1 MVCVIKLKTTQTAHI
16 KTLFESLNALLT
28 DLNVTFFP
36 YFLIDKTNP
45 NDGEKKIGG
54 IVIKELNKTSSILI
68 HCKLEADQFEHYEY
82 NYKHFKLT
90 IGLNLNNFLKCIKC
104 MTHFDIMTW
113 EIHDDD
119 INKLVMIL
127 ESDKE
132 KKIFRINL
140 MDLEDANYE
149 IEPVKFPYS
158 IILPTQDFQNYCKNM
173 ISATDKIDIKCVK
186 DNLFLS
192 GKGEL
197 GVIDFELTASNLS
210 SGLTISKNSDNI
222 NELVQGTFELK
233 YLIIFTRC
241 SSLCSHVNLYL
252 KNDYPLIVQYSV
264 AKLGLIKFV
273 LSQSKPKLY

>member
-82 NYKHFKLT
+82 NYKHLKLT

-197 GVIDFELTASNLS
+197 GVIDFELTASNVS
-210 SGLTISKNSDNI
+210 SGLTIGKNSDNI

-241 SSLCSHVNLYL
+241 SSLCSHVNLFL

>member
-16 KTLFESLNALLT
+16 RTLIDSLNALLT
-28 DLNVTFFP
+28 DVNITFFP
-36 YFLIDKTNP
+36 YYMIDKSSSDD
-45 NDGEKKIGG
+45 NDKKIGG
-54 IVIKELNKTSSILI
+54 VVIKELNKTSSILI

-82 NYKHFKLT
+82 NYKHNKLT
-90 IGLNLNNFLKCIKC
+90 IGINLNNFLKCIKC

-149 IEPVKFPYS
+149 IEPVKFPYN
-158 IILPTQDFQNYCKNM
+158 IVLPTQDFQNYCKNM
-173 ISATDKIDIKCVK
+173 ISATDKIDIKCTK

-197 GVIDFELTASNLS
+197 GVIDFELIASNVS
-210 SGLTISKNSDNI
+210 SGLTIVRNTDNI

-241 SSLCSHVNLYL
+241 SSLCSHVNLFL

-264 AKLGLIKFV
+264 AKLGQIKFV